1 MDYKT
6 IIGETEYKFE
16 EKKSIFI
23 GYIKHIESEYEAK
36 KFIDDIKTKHHEARH
51 NVYAYVIGND
61 MLIQR
66 YTDDGEPR
74 GTAGIPI
81 IELIKKRGLTDI
93 IVVVTRYFG
102 GILLG
107 VGGLTRAYVNGAS
120 GVIDKAKIVDRVLGK
135 EISIIVPYEIIGKLQ
150 YFFDVNKI
158 HVDNVL
164 YEEKVIFKVRIE
176 KIIVNKLL
184 SDITD
189 LTSNNFDVEISDDVM
204 YFKNE
209 GRYFL
214 NNEIQ

>member
-36 KFIDDIKTKHHEARH
+36 KFIDNIKSKHHEARH
-51 NVYAYVIGND
+51 NVYAYIIGND
-61 MLIQR
+61 MMIQR

-81 IELIKKRGLTDI
+81 IELIKKRGLTDVVI
-93 IVVVTRYFG
+93 VVTRYFG

-107 VGGLTRAYVNGAS
+107 VGGLTRAYVNGAT
-120 GVIDKAKIVDRVLGK
+120 GAIDNAKIVDRVLGK
-135 EISIIVPYEIIGKLQ
+135 EILIIVSYDIIGKLQ
-150 YFFDVNKI
+150 HFFDVNKI
-158 HVDNVL
+158 HVEDIL

-176 KIIVNKLL
+176 KIIVNRLIA
-184 SDITD
+184 DITD

-204 YFKNE
+204 YFKNK